1 MTKIERMHEERIN
14 ALDRRVDVLSVKVDA
29 LSSKIDNFI
38 TESRRTADRQD
49 ARMQQLEQ
57 RWDNTLKH
65 IQNLT
70 IVSIVGIVTIAIATI
85 AFVVTR

>member
-1 MTKIERMHEERIN
+1 MTKIEKMHEERIN
-14 ALDRRVDVLSVKVDA
+14 ALDKRVEVLSQKVD
-29 LSSKIDNFI
+29 DFI

-70 IVSIVGIVTIAIATI
+70 TVSIVGIATIAIATI